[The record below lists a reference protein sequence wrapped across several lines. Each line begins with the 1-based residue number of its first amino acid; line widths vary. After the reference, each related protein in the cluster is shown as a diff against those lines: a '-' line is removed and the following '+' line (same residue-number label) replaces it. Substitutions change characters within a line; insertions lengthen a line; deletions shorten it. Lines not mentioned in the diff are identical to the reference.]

1 MDDVDVYSADPN
13 DVFSI
18 SAVINEDDELGTVLW
33 GTVHDRW
40 VGVLSCSKVTVRLV
54 CLNEVQEAH
63 VRHIVD
69 RVSRGASYEE
79 WKSAHI
85 LPFIGVWR
93 SIVGETWIVSERVN
107 TGVSLRQLLH
117 PSVPQRAPTKQL
129 DDLESFVWYVIQ
141 RVVKIL
147 HWLHSQPS
155 IVHGYVTLGS
165 VYACDDGSIWLGDVG
180 IYDALCDSL
189 RSRRTFPGEKPWPR
203 TGGEADLSD
212 LGVVAAMIMEG
223 PAVVSRMWR
232 AGWKAPRVGSASRE
246 LGHLNAFLS
255 QVFTTSKNLPAS
267 ASIKTGRDGLEYV
280 WNLAPVQSASDD
292 GCRTLVR
299 EYWKQR
305 EETTVLSDGHSMDL
319 IERLF
324 RQNEVVVRAPLINVD
339 DLSSEWFEYERW
351 IGNDINRPTAE
362 QALVRVVK
370 SCKERALARDVED
383 VKNRR
388 SLVNTLETFVNT
400 ADML

>member
-1 MDDVDVYSADPN
+1 MYSADPN

-33 GTVHDRW
+33 GTVQDRW
-40 VGVLSCSKVTVRLV
+40 VSVLACSKVTIRLV
-54 CLNEVQEAH
+54 CLGEVQEAH
-63 VRHIVD
+63 VRHIVSH
-69 RVSRGASYEE
+69 VSRAASREE
-79 WKSAHI
+79 WKAAYI

-93 SIVGETWIVSERVN
+93 SLVGETWIVSERIN
-107 TGVSLRQLLH
+107 TAVSLRQLLY
-117 PSVPQRAPTKQL
+117 PSVPQRAPTKKL
-129 DDLESFVWYVIQ
+129 DDLESFVWYVVQ
-141 RVVKIL
+141 RVVNIL
-147 HWLHSQPS
+147 HWLHSQPRM
-155 IVHGYVTLGS
+155 VHGYVTLGS

-180 IYDALCDSL
+180 IYDALCDCL
-189 RSRRTFPGEKPWPR
+189 RSRQTFPGEKAWAR
-203 TGGEADLSD
+203 SGAEADLSD
-212 LGVVAAMIMEG
+212 LGVVVAMIVEG
-223 PAVVSRMWR
+223 PVAVSRMWR
-232 AGWKAPRVGSASRE
+232 AGWKAPRVGSGSRE
-246 LGHLNAFLS
+246 LGNLNGFLS
-255 QVFTTSKNLPAS
+255 QVFTAPKILSTSTCDTQGAS
-267 ASIKTGRDGLEYV
+267 GLEYA
-280 WNLAPVQSASDD
+280 WNLPLVRDASDG
-292 GCRTLVR
+292 GCRTLVQ

-305 EETTVLSDGHSMDL
+305 EETTVLSDGHTMGL
-319 IERLF
+319 IGRLF

-370 SCKERALARDVED
+370 SCKERALTRDVED